1 MQAVARPPWRA
12 WPAAAWRALTEPS
25 LVRRLLVAQMGLLAL
40 LWTGVFLYA
49 ATENGTDASV
59 LKETNF
65 YHAVAT
71 VADHLADAPARQ
83 YHSLAALDAAIRQGY
98 ADAEGVSDL
107 APGLL
112 VLQRSV
118 VVYRSP
124 HLPQGAQAE
133 SFVASAVND
142 ATRGYDD
149 GRRTW
154 RVRVV
159 TGATGARV
167 AIFVPRGGWHMFI
180 TLASHGYYLVPMV
193 ISLPF
198 LLVPAWLS
206 IRLALRPWRQVAQE
220 VASRGPQD
228 LAPLRYR
235 GQHQELAA
243 MVDSIDALMAR
254 VAEASSRERSF
265 IADAAHELRT
275 PLAAMRVN
283 VEALHGQTADW
294 RQRELLEGIL
304 SSGNRATRLVSQLL
318 VLMRSD
324 AAASGGDAGAMLALD
339 ELVQDRLAVLS
350 GLAAARGVELELQAA
365 AGVALVG
372 WRESL
377 VSLVDN
383 LVENAIKYSP
393 AGGVVRV
400 GLWHVEG
407 WAVLSVEDQG
417 PGIAPELRTRVFD
430 RFYRAPK
437 QTQGGSGLGLAI
449 ALGAAPRRAHRA
461 HRWRTGRPEGRRVVA
476 RDAQPWR
483 LMRELSLSIWRASSS
498 CIMGDRLRNWQPICT
513 CSPSRKER

>member
-1 MQAVARPPWRA
+1 MHASAGVQQAAGSRPSWLSV
-12 WPAAAWRALTEPS
+12 AWRALTEPS

-40 LWTGVFLYA
+40 LWTVVFIYA
-49 ATENGTDASV
+49 ATENGTDAPV
-59 LKETNF
+59 LKETSV

-83 YHSLAALDAAIRQGY
+83 YHSLAALDLAIHQRY
-98 ADAEGVSDL
+98 ADADGVKEL

-112 VLQRSV
+112 VLQRSA

-124 HLPQGAQAE
+124 HLPRGADAE
-133 SFVASAVND
+133 SFVASAVSD
-142 ATRGYDD
+142 ATRNYDD
-149 GRRTW
+149 GRLKW

-159 TGATGARV
+159 TGTDGTRV
-167 AIFVPRGGWHMFI
+167 AMFVPRGGWHMFI

-198 LLVPAWLS
+198 LLLPAWLS
-206 IRLALRPWRQVAQE
+206 IRLALRPWRHVAQE

-228 LAPLRYR
+228 LAPLSYR

-243 MVDSIDALMAR
+243 MVDSIDAMMAR

-275 PLAAMRVN
+275 PLAAMRIN
-283 VEALHGQTADW
+283 VEALHEQTWDW

-304 SSGNRATRLVSQLL
+304 SSGNRAARLVSQLL

-324 AAASGGDAGAMLALD
+324 AAASHGEAGAPLSLDAL
-339 ELVQDRLAVLS
+339 LQDRMAALS
-350 GLAAARGVELELQAA
+350 GLAGACGVELELQAV
-365 AGVALVG
+365 AGVTVVG

-377 VSLVDN
+377 VSLADN
-383 LVENAIKYSP
+383 LVDNAIKYSP
-393 AGGVVRV
+393 AGGAVRV

-417 PGIAPELRTRVFD
+417 PGIAPELRARVFD

-437 QTQGGSGLGLAI
+437 QAQGGSGLGLAI
-449 ALGAAPRRAHRA
+449 ALAAAQRHG
-461 HRWRTGRPEGRRVVA
+461 GRIDLTDGEQGGLKVEVWLPAA
-476 RDAQPWR
+476 RHAD
-483 LMRELSLSIWRASSS
+483 
-498 CIMGDRLRNWQPICT
+498 
-513 CSPSRKER
+513 

>member
-1 MQAVARPPWRA
+1 MQAAAAPS
-12 WPAAAWRALTEPS
+12 WPVAAWRALTEPS

-40 LWTGVFLYA
+40 LWTVVFIYA
-49 ATENGTDASV
+49 VTENGTDAPV
-59 LKETNF
+59 LKETSV

-83 YHSLAALDAAIRQGY
+83 YHSLAALDAANRQRY
-98 ADAEGVSDL
+98 AEADGVAEL

-112 VLQRSV
+112 VLQRSA

-124 HLPQGAQAE
+124 HVPQGAAAE
-133 SFVASAVND
+133 AFVATAVSD
-142 ATRGYDD
+142 ATRTYDD
-149 GRRTW
+149 GRRKW

-159 TGATGARV
+159 TGAMGARV
-167 AIFVPRGGWHMFI
+167 AMFVPQGGWHMFI

-198 LLVPAWLS
+198 LLLPAWLS

-228 LAPLRYR
+228 LAPLSYR
-235 GQHQELAA
+235 GQHRELAA

-254 VAEASSRERSF
+254 VAEASARERSF

-275 PLAAMRVN
+275 PLAAMRIN
-283 VEALHGQTADW
+283 VEALHGQTGDW
-294 RQRELLEGIL
+294 RQRELLEGII

-324 AAASGGDAGAMLALD
+324 AAASLGDAGAPVHLD
-339 ELVQDRLAVLS
+339 QLLQDRLAVMS
-350 GLAAARGVELELQAA
+350 GLAAARGVELELQAVT
-365 AGVALVG
+365 GVTVVG

-377 VSLVDN
+377 VSLADN
-383 LVENAIKYSP
+383 LVDNAVKYSP
-393 AGGVVRV
+393 SGGVVRV
-400 GLWHVEG
+400 GLWYVEG

-449 ALGAAPRRAHRA
+449 ALGAAQRHG
-461 HRWRTGRPEGRRVVA
+461 GRI
-476 RDAQPWR
+476 
-483 LMRELSLSIWRASSS
+483 ELTDGEQGGLKAEVWLPATNAIPA
-498 CIMGDRLRNWQPICT
+498 G
-513 CSPSRKER
+513 

>member
-1 MQAVARPPWRA
+1 M
-12 WPAAAWRALTEPS
+12 AWRALTEPS

-40 LWTGVFLYA
+40 LWTVVFIYA
-49 ATENGTDASV
+49 ATENGTDAPV
-59 LKETNF
+59 LKETSV

-83 YHSLAALDAAIRQGY
+83 YHSLAALDAANRQRY
-98 ADAEGVSDL
+98 AEAEGVTEL

-112 VLQRSV
+112 VLQRSA

-124 HLPQGAQAE
+124 HVPQGADAE
-133 SFVASAVND
+133 AFVATAVSD
-142 ATRGYDD
+142 ATRSYDD
-149 GRRTW
+149 GRRKW

-159 TGATGARV
+159 TGALGARV
-167 AIFVPRGGWHMFI
+167 AMFAPQGGWHMFI

-198 LLVPAWLS
+198 LLLPAWLS
-206 IRLALRPWRQVAQE
+206 IRLALRPWRQVALE

-228 LAPLRYR
+228 LAPLSYR
-235 GQHQELAA
+235 GEHQELEA
-243 MVDSIDALMAR
+243 MVDSIDAMMAR
-254 VAEASSRERSF
+254 VAEASARERSF

-275 PLAAMRVN
+275 PLAAMRIN
-283 VEALHGQTADW
+283 VEALHAQAWDW

-324 AAASGGDAGAMLALD
+324 AAVNQGDAGVPLALD
-339 ELVQDRLAVLS
+339 EMLQDRMAVMS
-350 GLAAARGVELELQAA
+350 GLAGARGVELELQAV
-365 AGVALVG
+365 AGVTILG

-377 VSLVDN
+377 VSLTDN
-383 LVENAIKYSP
+383 LVDNAIKYSP
-393 AGGVVRV
+393 SGGVVRV

-417 PGIAPELRTRVFD
+417 AGIAPELRSRVFD

-449 ALGAAPRRAHRA
+449 ALGAAQRHG
-461 HRWRTGRPEGRRVVA
+461 GRI
-476 RDAQPWR
+476 
-483 LMRELSLSIWRASSS
+483 EL
-498 CIMGDRLRNWQPICT
+498 GDGEQGGLKVEVWLPAA
-513 CSPSRKER
+513 